1 MGAADHLLEPN
12 FLVSFTIFKY
22 FYKKFQLWY
31 LWGDFKVQK
40 RGIDPPCTP
49 KEPEMDQLTFQKSIL
64 TTQSLFLRGQTF
76 WWEWGGKI
84 LLLAPRLM
92 YTCTLVYVRVLWK
105 MATAKR
111 KRLTLVEKYNKYN
124 SQSDGSFLLKI

>member
-22 FYKKFQLWY
+22 FRYISTSTKSFNFDTYGVTLRSQNGVL
-31 LWGDFKVQK
+31 
-40 RGIDPPCTP
+40 IPPCTP

-76 WWEWGGKI
+76 
-84 LLLAPRLM
+84 
-92 YTCTLVYVRVLWK
+92 
-105 MATAKR
+105 
-111 KRLTLVEKYNKYN
+111 
-124 SQSDGSFLLKI
+124 